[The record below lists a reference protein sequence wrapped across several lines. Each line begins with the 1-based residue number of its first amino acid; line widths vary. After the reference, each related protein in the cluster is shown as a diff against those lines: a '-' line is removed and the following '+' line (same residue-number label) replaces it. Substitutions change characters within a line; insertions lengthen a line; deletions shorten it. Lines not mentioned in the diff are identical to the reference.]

1 VVDTMGYDKILMNIH
16 PLGFWDSGSRRSL
29 AGADMKTTVNILSV
43 LFLTVATLLVL
54 PDAAFTQQTLT
65 VSPSVTSNTYPGVI
79 TLNITG
85 LTNTEKVTIQRW
97 FDGNANG
104 TIDPGEPMMD
114 AFKVTDNTNGNALIG
129 GVIDNNIPYDLNPTN
144 GVITT
149 KLYLPEAMVL
159 ENMVGNY
166 VFQVT
171 SPTGRFTP
179 VTATFAI
186 TNAPL
191 GQSVSGIIYSNGV
204 TPFPYAVVV
213 AQDQQK
219 NNPVGATM
227 ADANGHYYL
236 TLPPS
241 AYSLTA
247 GFPGYYQNQS
257 LAPSVILTNGMNV
270 TNDMSL
276 IAGGANVSGSVYD
289 SANSN
294 AIGGLLLTLQS
305 SHLFAI
311 AFTDT
316 NGNYSAAVTPSF
328 WKIQPTKQ
336 RLARR
341 AYVLPEATFQVD
353 VTSGLATNAN
363 IALPKGAALFYGRIT
378 DNSNVPYAN
387 IEFDG
392 NFENNFD
399 AKGYSDTNG
408 NYAVA
413 VLGDGTNFW
422 SINANSGKNDALA
435 NFIVNQPDTVTL
447 TNKQTVLDNFIAL
460 PATALINGHIQDNTG
475 SNVVGLGL
483 MATAN
488 IGGNNYGSLSGTTD
502 NSGNYSLSVAAG
514 QWQVELFTGNSSDTL
529 DTLGYVD
536 LTQPHIVNIPPLTAI
551 LNITV
556 YPIGTPI
563 ITFPQRI
570 TATQFGFLIT
580 GATNVN
586 YTVQYATNLLATNW
600 VNLFS
605 LTLTTNNA
613 VFVSD
618 PFATN
623 KARFYRV
630 QKN

>member
-1 VVDTMGYDKILMNIH
+1 MTPNSKNFTL
-16 PLGFWDSGSRRSL
+16 
-29 AGADMKTTVNILSV
+29 
-43 LFLTVATLLVL
+43 LFLSVATLFGLNK
-54 PDAAFTQQTLT
+54 AAFAQGLT
-65 VSPSVTSNTYPGVI
+65 VSPSVISNTYPGVI

-104 TIDPGEPMMD
+104 TIDAGEPMMD
-114 AFKVTDNTNGNALIG
+114 AFKITDNLNGNAILG
-129 GVIDNNIPYDLNPTN
+129 GITNLNIPYDLNSTS

-149 KLYLPEAMVL
+149 TLNLPQAMTL
-159 ENMVGNY
+159 ENMVGHY

-171 SPTGRFTP
+171 SPTGHFSP

-186 TNAPL
+186 TNATL
-191 GQSVSGIIYSNGV
+191 GQSVSGVIYSNGI

-227 ADANGHYYL
+227 ADASGHYHL

-241 AYSLTA
+241 SYFIIA

-270 TNDMSL
+270 TNDLSL
-276 IAGGANVSGSVYD
+276 TNGTAIVSGNVYD
-289 SANSN
+289 AANSN
-294 AIGGLLLTLQS
+294 GIGGLLLTLNS
-305 SHLFAI
+305 SHFFAI

-336 RLARR
+336 RMARR
-341 AYVLPEATFQVD
+341 GYVLPEATFQVD

-363 IALPKGAALFYGRIT
+363 IALPRGTALFYGRIT
-378 DNSNVPYAN
+378 DNSNVAYAN

-392 NFENNFD
+392 NVDNLYD

-413 VLGDGTNFW
+413 VLGNVTNFW
-422 SINANSGKNDALA
+422 SCNANSGKNDSLA
-435 NFIVNQPDTVTL
+435 NFIINQPPTVPL
-447 TNKQTVLDNFIAL
+447 TNNQTMLENFLAL
-460 PATALINGHIQDNTG
+460 PATALISGLIQDNTG
-475 SNVVGLGL
+475 SNVVGVGL
-483 MATAN
+483 MATAT
-488 IGGNNYGSLSGTTD
+488 IGGNNYASQSGTTD

-514 QWQVELFTGNSSDTL
+514 QWSVELFTGNSSDTL
-529 DTLGYVD
+529 DSLGYVD
-536 LTQPHIVNIPPLTAI
+536 LTQPHLVNIPPLNAV
-551 LNITV
+551 LDITL
-556 YPIGTPI
+556 YPLGTPF
-563 ITFPQRI
+563 ITSPRRVSP
-570 TATQFGFLIT
+570 TQFGFTLN

-586 YTVQYATNLLATNW
+586 YTVQASTNLLATNW
-600 VNLFS
+600 ANLFS
-605 LTLTTNNA
+605 LALTTNNA

-618 PFATN
+618 TSATN
-623 KARFYRV
+623 SARFYRV

>member
-1 VVDTMGYDKILMNIH
+1 M
-16 PLGFWDSGSRRSL
+16 
-29 AGADMKTTVNILSV
+29 TTIAKSFTG
-43 LFLTVATLLVL
+43 LFLAVATLFGLA
-54 PDAAFTQQTLT
+54 DATFAQQTLT
-65 VSPSVTSNTYPGVI
+65 ISPSVTSNTYPGVI

-85 LTNTEKVTIQRW
+85 LNTTEKVTIQRW

-129 GVIDNNIPYDLNPTN
+129 GVVDINIPYDLNPTN

-159 ENMVGNY
+159 ENMVGHY

-191 GQSVSGIIYSNGV
+191 GQSVSGVIYSNGI
-204 TPFPYAVVV
+204 TPLPYAVVV

-219 NNPVGATM
+219 NNPAGATM
-227 ADANGHYYL
+227 ADASGHYYL

-241 AYSLTA
+241 SYVLIAA
-247 GFPGYYQNQS
+247 FPGYYQNQS

-276 IAGGANVSGSVYD
+276 LTGTATISGNIYD
-289 SANSN
+289 AANSN
-294 AIGGLLLTLQS
+294 GIGGLLFTLQS

-353 VTSGLATNAN
+353 ATSGLATNAN
-363 IALPKGAALFYGRIT
+363 IALPRGTALFYGRIT

-392 NFENNFD
+392 SFDNNFD
-399 AKGYSDTNG
+399 GKGYSDTNG

-435 NFIVNQPDTVTL
+435 NFIVNQPNTVTL
-447 TNKQTVLDNFIAL
+447 TNNQTILENFLAL

-475 SNVVGLGL
+475 TNVVGLGL

-488 IGGNNYGSLSGTTD
+488 IGGNNYTSQTGTTD

-514 QWQVELFTGNSSDTL
+514 QWDVEMFTGNSSDTL

-570 TATQFGFLIT
+570 TSTQFGFLIN
-580 GATNVN
+580 GATNVS
-586 YTVQYATNLLATNW
+586 YTVQYSTNLLATNW
-600 VNLFS
+600 ANLFS

-623 KARFYRV
+623 SSRFYRV